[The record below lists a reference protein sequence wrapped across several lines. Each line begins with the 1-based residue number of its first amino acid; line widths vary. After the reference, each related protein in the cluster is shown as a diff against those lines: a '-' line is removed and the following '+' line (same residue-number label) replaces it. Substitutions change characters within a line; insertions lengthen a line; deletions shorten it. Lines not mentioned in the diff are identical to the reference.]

1 MLFFVCFTENN
12 TSPTSRTENVWL
24 FNYGE
29 SGTSATIHL
38 VSKSHLQHFKGCLQS
53 SPLSPQV
60 INV

>member
-1 MLFFVCFTENN
+1 MLFFVRFTKNN

-24 FNYGE
+24 FDYGE

-38 VSKSHLQHFKGCLQS
+38 VSTSHLQHFQGCLQS